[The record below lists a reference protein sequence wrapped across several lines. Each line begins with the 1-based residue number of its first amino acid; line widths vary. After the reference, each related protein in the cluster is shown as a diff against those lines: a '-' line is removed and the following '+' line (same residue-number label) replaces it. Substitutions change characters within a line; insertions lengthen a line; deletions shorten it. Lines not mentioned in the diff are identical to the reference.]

1 MPNSMTGMD
10 SPTGKPQQL
19 EHRLLRRGVDA
30 LQADRTRCVDCGRT
44 PLIGEHVHLYD
55 AARPEIVCEL
65 CRTLRREAPV
75 ASETVRHSERGLAV
89 RVRTRA
95 A

>member
-1 MPNSMTGMD
+1 MKLTMD
-10 SPTGKPQQL
+10 SPANQPRQL
-19 EHRLLRRGVDA
+19 ERRLLRNGVDA
-30 LQADRTRCVDCGRT
+30 LEADRSRCADCGRT

-65 CRTLRREAPV
+65 CRMLRVDRPI
-75 ASETVRHSERGLAV
+75 ASEIVRHSERGLAV
-89 RVRTRA
+89 RITARA

>member
-1 MPNSMTGMD
+1 MASQPA
-10 SPTGKPQQL
+10 KPEQF
-19 EHRLLRRGVDA
+19 ERRLLRRGVDA
-30 LQADRTRCVDCGRT
+30 LEADRNRCIDCGRT

-55 AARPEIVCEL
+55 EGTPGIVCEL
-65 CRTLRREAPV
+65 CRMLRREPPV

-89 RVRTRA
+89 RVTARA